1 MKLNKTRRL
10 SDSEKIFIIAAVAL
24 LFCPFF
30 NMKLI
35 GDGYIG
41 DAILQVRIGL
51 DMISQKRL
59 IISDIYSWHQGLNW
73 CPHEEGWYFLVGAAY
88 KLFGLAGVIGLTAV
102 FNYSMAGI
110 IFKKNLKTVDPY
122 ILLLTAAAAR
132 FLSFPNYNAR
142 PHLASQLITVI
153 FLYIMLDD
161 KISTVKKCI
170 SFAVASF
177 LLAWFHGG
185 MIPLFFVI
193 FAVFIVIEAV
203 FKDFRTCGKYLLG
216 LAGGFVTSLLSPIG
230 FGVWTYAFLQSK
242 GTDIWQ
248 YNIEWD
254 PKTFSIAEIT
264 VILLF
269 LIGFAVDERL
279 RNFDKKV
286 ITKLCFFCMF
296 IIISCKYCRFMN
308 FTSLILLMFCG
319 EELQVLIN
327 WINDNIFKIDRE
339 KLRLGSI
346 SHYILTVFCVGFMG
360 YTTVFSWMNY
370 FPTNTMSDI
379 SALAAFDEGA
389 IDVIKE
395 NGYSRIYNSFNTG
408 TWLAFYEVPVHID
421 NRTDLYMREFSGED
435 YIRDK
440 MLIRS
445 VSEMND
451 FVDEYDA
458 DALILDL
465 YPGTTDDW
473 FADDLYAS
481 DRYSV
486 VYDNTVT
493 STYDDT
499 SFRWLVVE
507 CTDPS

>member
-1 MKLNKTRRL
+1 
-10 SDSEKIFIIAAVAL
+10 
-24 LFCPFF
+24 
-30 NMKLI
+30 
-35 GDGYIG
+35 
-41 DAILQVRIGL
+41 
-51 DMISQKRL
+51 
-59 IISDIYSWHQGLNW
+59 
-73 CPHEEGWYFLVGAAY
+73 
-88 KLFGLAGVIGLTAV
+88 
-102 FNYSMAGI
+102 
-110 IFKKNLKTVDPY
+110 
-122 ILLLTAAAAR
+122 
-132 FLSFPNYNAR
+132 
-142 PHLASQLITVI
+142 
-153 FLYIMLDD
+153 
-161 KISTVKKCI
+161 
-170 SFAVASF
+170 
-177 LLAWFHGG
+177 
-185 MIPLFFVI
+185 
-193 FAVFIVIEAV
+193 
-203 FKDFRTCGKYLLG
+203 
-216 LAGGFVTSLLSPIG
+216 
-230 FGVWTYAFLQSK
+230 
-242 GTDIWQ
+242 
-248 YNIEWD
+248 
-254 PKTFSIAEIT
+254 
-264 VILLF
+264 
-269 LIGFAVDERL
+269 
-279 RNFDKKV
+279 
-286 ITKLCFFCMF
+286 
-296 IIISCKYCRFMN
+296 MN
-308 FTSLILLMFCG
+308 FTSLIILMFCG

-346 SHYILTVFCVGFMG
+346 SHYILTVFCIGFMG

-481 DRYSV
+481 DRYNV